1 MMSEPTPAEQEL
13 IDSIAAALAGRCFD
27 TTTILAAA
35 ETDFRLAAALDVLI
49 PAGNRNGPRLRSR
62 RARHV
67 LTEMAERDL
76 FDIDRLG
83 WWHVR
88 ASSPDGGL

>member
-1 MMSEPTPAEQEL
+1 MSEPTPAEQEL

-35 ETDFRLAAALDVLI
+35 ETEPRLAAALDVLV
-49 PAGNRNGPRLRSR
+49 PAGSRNGRLRSR

-76 FDIDRLG
+76 FDVDRLG
-83 WWHVR
+83 WWR
-88 ASSPDGGL
+88 LR